1 MFWPRKCKSLKNS
14 SACWLSLMF
23 DDKVLTAGASSRRG
37 DGEIFCSGRQLLFS
51 SKIIS
56 RVFDNVWWPI
66 YVMNSVGKLSY
77 PIISDCGH
85 KTGK

>member
-1 MFWPRKCKSLKNS
+1 
-14 SACWLSLMF
+14 MF
-23 DDKVLTAGASSRRG
+23 DGKVLTAGASSRRG
-37 DGEIFCSGRQLLFS
+37 DGEIICGGRQLLFS

-66 YVMNSVGKLSY
+66 YVINSVSKLSY